1 MGVRG
6 LTGLLTRFAPNA
18 IEMHPLAAFSGSRLA
33 IDGTLLLQQALFR
46 PHAVIETFPHRHMH
60 SFFHLSKRL
69 ESLDILPIFIF
80 DDPSFAWPQKERE
93 RRRRRAARDLN
104 LTRLQLEVSR
114 ADRIKQLTRV
124 SEQIKDLN
132 EVEKAFVLS
141 DLRKTTVPETSITT
155 DPDLLIIKAD
165 VEGLATQ
172 ISGTPEFATKTQK
185 LLSSNEQ
192 ELFDILISD
201 EAMEGMVDESIT
213 SLDKILKS
221 STSLL
226 ASYSLRTSVSY
237 LDWKSMQAEVI
248 ELLQALGNPVCTATN
263 HEGEALAAHLTT
275 NTFGEAVAD
284 AVVSEDTDAMVFAQG
299 QSIMLRRLATAAESA
314 LPELQNGGHS
324 NISIMRLDPVQA
336 RSDIP
341 RTSES
346 DTVVSK
352 LSPQAW
358 IDLCILL
365 GTDFCP
371 HLPGVGPITA
381 RKMMREHGSIE
392 EAVKAAPEKLTA
404 KWMSADLLTTSSQQE
419 WMGQYLHNVQEA
431 RKVFNAVP
439 SWPEQFPRTGV
450 TRRDPDNGMV
460 EALQKIHLIQSA
472 SLAESW

>member
-1 MGVRG
+1 
-6 LTGLLTRFAPNA
+6 
-18 IEMHPLAAFSGSRLA
+18 
-33 IDGTLLLQQALFR
+33 
-46 PHAVIETFPHRHMH
+46 MH

-80 DDPSFAWPQKERE
+80 DSPSFAWPQKERE

-114 ADRIKQLTRV
+114 ADRIKQLARISERV
-124 SEQIKDLN
+124 KELN
-132 EVEKAFVLS
+132 EMEKAFVLS
-141 DLRKTTVPETSITT
+141 DLRKTTVPETNATV

-165 VEGLATQ
+165 VEGLAEQ
-172 ISGTPEFATKTQK
+172 IAYTPESATKTQR
-185 LLSSNEQ
+185 LLSTNEQ
-192 ELFDILISD
+192 ELFDGLISD
-201 EAMEGMVDESIT
+201 EAMDGIVDEPVL
-213 SLDKILKS
+213 SLDKILRS
-221 STSLL
+221 SSSLL

-248 ELLQALGNPVCTATN
+248 QLLQALGNPVCTATD

-275 NTFGEAVAD
+275 NTFGEAIAD

-314 LPELQNGGHS
+314 LPELQNGGYS
-324 NISIMRLDPVQA
+324 NVSIMRLDPMQA

-341 RTSES
+341 KLDEF
-346 DTVVSK
+346 DTGGTIF
-352 LSPQAW
+352 SPQAW

-392 EAVKAAPEKLTA
+392 EAVRAAPKKTDCQVDVGRYTEPVK
-404 KWMSADLLTTSSQQE
+404 SAGMD
-419 WMGQYLHNVQEA
+419 W
-431 RKVFNAVP
+431 AV
-439 SWPEQFPRTGV
+439 STQ
-450 TRRDPDNGMV
+450 RRRG
-460 EALQKIHLIQSA
+460 KR
-472 SLAESW
+472 SL